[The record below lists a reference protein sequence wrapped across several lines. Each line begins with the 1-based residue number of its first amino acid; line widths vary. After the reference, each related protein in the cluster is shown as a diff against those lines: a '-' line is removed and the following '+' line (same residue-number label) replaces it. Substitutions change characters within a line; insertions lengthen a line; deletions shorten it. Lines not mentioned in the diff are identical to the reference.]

1 MDRHKEGATLDST
14 NKGCSQAVLEA
25 VSSNKK
31 LLSSSGMESACKEG
45 SKVRRYTSVA
55 SYDTA
60 VSGPESPQPGLHST
74 PATTASSLGESR
86 PAHGPARTRTSVH
99 GSTASIPV
107 TSSVPASNPPA
118 TIEATINP
126 VVAAAAVEQTAA
138 PADLADNAPAT
149 ASTATQLKRNF
160 AVAMGQ
166 NPSGTMRVLAEHDP
180 ENREIKRLRQHEKL
194 KWGEIATILN
204 QKRVA
209 AGKVPSLTD
218 NAVYSRYARNGP
230 RIAAADGEV
239 WDPSSIGP
247 HVNRKAEPM
256 APIVGF
262 DAGEDQLLVRAYQ
275 EIQQETWELVSER
288 IVVMG
293 GRKHDPE
300 ICARRYQAI

>member
-1 MDRHKEGATLDST
+1 M
-14 NKGCSQAVLEA
+14 
-25 VSSNKK
+25 
-31 LLSSSGMESACKEG
+31 
-45 SKVRRYTSVA
+45 A
-55 SYDTA
+55 SDDTA
-60 VSGPESPQPGLHST
+60 VSGHESSQPGLHST
-74 PATTASSLGESR
+74 PVSTASSLGESR
-86 PAHGPARTRTSVH
+86 PARGPAETSTNVR
-99 GSTASIPV
+99 GSTASIPI
-107 TSSVPASNPPA
+107 TSSVPASNPA
-118 TIEATINP
+118 TTEATTSP
-126 VVAAAAVEQTAA
+126 VAAASVGQTAA
-138 PADLADNAPAT
+138 SANLADNALAA
-149 ASTATQLKRNF
+149 ASTATQLKRNY

-194 KWGEIATILN
+194 KWGEIAAILN

-247 HVNRKAEPM
+247 HVSRKVEPM

-262 DAGEDQLLVRAYQ
+262 DAGEDELLVRAYQ

-288 IVVMG
+288 VVAMG
-293 GRKHDPE
+293 GKRHDPE